1 MAELQESSVRAGA
14 RMNRTN
20 WDNKL
25 RKIEAAYRFK
35 RGYKLL
41 YCPWETLDRHKLV
54 FLSLNPGARTPHGS
68 DPIEQAI
75 SDERGNSYEVEQFN
89 SRSPISDQFLRLCDF
104 MAVAPAEVLTGV
116 VAPFRSASWD
126 ALTVR
131 QRDAS
136 MELGRRFWDRALRL
150 SPRDAGIIVCSKKA
164 SNLVV
169 SLLGAIL
176 EKELGTGWG
185 HYRIRRYRTSAG
197 RLIVSLPHLSRFKLF
212 GRAKSKPYLKAALED
227 LRLQ

>member
-1 MAELQESSVRAGA
+1 MTELQESSVRAGA

-25 RKIEAAYRFK
+25 REIEAAYRFK

-41 YCPWETLDRHKLV
+41 YCPWETLDHHKLV

-89 SRSPISDQFLRLCDF
+89 SRSPISDQFLRLCEF

-116 VAPFRSASWD
+116 VALSSP
-126 ALTVR
+126 
-131 QRDAS
+131 
-136 MELGRRFWDRALRL
+136 GRRCTGAWRMHELDR
-150 SPRDAGIIVCSKKA
+150 RDMVRSR
-164 SNLVV
+164 
-169 SLLGAIL
+169 
-176 EKELGTGWG
+176 WG
-185 HYRIRRYRTSAG
+185 KTTSAYTT
-197 RLIVSLPHLSRFKLF
+197 LPSSVAQVNRVY
-212 GRAKSKPYLKAALED
+212 RATQSNVL
-227 LRLQ
+227 